1 MSRLQSRGPVEPPFG
16 CSGYTFRSGQPV
28 DADKLSRARSFA
40 SGAAYALSVA
50 LAHDGKSDTERDF
63 NLDEAL
69 AGLDE
74 ARRLL
79 IEARSPEPPRVGP
92 FAMPNLTDVLIDI
105 ATPMP
110 ARAAR

>member
-1 MSRLQSRGPVEPPFG
+1 MTAF
-16 CSGYTFRSGQPV
+16 TFRSGQPV

-50 LAHDGKSDTERDF
+50 IAQDGKSDTERDF

-69 AGLDE
+69 AGLEE

-79 IEARSPEPPRVGP
+79 IEARNPEPPRNPPAVMPVP
-92 FAMPNLTDVLIDI
+92 FSRAEMVDALIDI
-105 ATPMP
+105 ATPHALRS
-110 ARAAR
+110 AR